1 MSIQKRCNRSDEIG
15 LPGKSQLLAVIA
27 LESEVSQ
34 GITLTAE
41 EVRSFN
47 HARKIY
53 DELRGV
59 LFDAVMPAIGGSHHP
74 VSVRLYDLMQE
85 LHLHSGGML
94 ARHRQAMERMDKE
107 REVEA

>member
-1 MSIQKRCNRSDEIG
+1 MRVQKRCTSGDGIG
-15 LPGKSQLLAVIA
+15 LSEKSQLLAVIA

-34 GITLTAE
+34 GITLTAD

-53 DELRGV
+53 DELRCV
-59 LFDAVMPAIGGSHHP
+59 LFDAVMPAIGGRHHP
-74 VSVRLYDLMQE
+74 VSVRLYDLLQE

-94 ARHRQAMERMDKE
+94 ARHRQAMERLDME
-107 REVEA
+107 REAKA